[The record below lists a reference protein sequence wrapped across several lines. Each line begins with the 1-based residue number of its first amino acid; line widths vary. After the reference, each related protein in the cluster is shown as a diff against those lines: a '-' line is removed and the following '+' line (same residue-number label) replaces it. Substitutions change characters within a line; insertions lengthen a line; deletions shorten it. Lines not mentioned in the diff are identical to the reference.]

1 MSTGLKDKKI
11 LLGVCGSIAAYKSL
25 FLTRLLTKAGAQV
38 KVVMT
43 PAATS
48 FVQPISFSV
57 LSGHECLSDYIR
69 KDNDTWNNHVELGL
83 WADIMLIAPASAS
96 TLSKMANGHCD
107 NLLMGTYLSARCPVA
122 IAPAMDEDMWYHG
135 STQRNIQTLQSY
147 GNDIIPVGT
156 GSLASGLNGPGRM
169 AEPEEII
176 SYLEKF
182 FQPEATKL
190 SGKKIL
196 ISAGPTYEH
205 LDPVRFIGNHSS
217 GKMGIAIADAAAQRG
232 ADVHLV
238 LGPTDLSA
246 HSNQVHTKKVVSAID
261 MQSAMSNHYDTADI
275 VIFAAAVADYTPA
288 QVSDIKIKKQDEE
301 MTLVL
306 RKNPDIAADF
316 GKIKRKGQISVGFAL
331 ETNNELENA
340 EQKMKKKHFDL
351 IVLNSLQ
358 DSGAGFRHQTNKIT
372 ILDNEGNTFPFELK
386 PKEAVANDILDV
398 IESKL

>member
-43 PAATS
+43 PAAAS

-57 LSGHECLSDYIR
+57 LSGNECLVDYVR
-69 KDNDTWNNHVELGL
+69 KDNDTWNNHVEMGL

-96 TLSKMANGHCD
+96 TLSKMAHGHCD
-107 NLLMGTYLSARCPVA
+107 NLLIGTYLSARCPVA

-135 STQRNIQTLQSY
+135 STQRNIQILREY
-147 GNDIIPVGT
+147 GNHIIPVGT

-176 SYLEKF
+176 TYLEKF
-182 FQPEATKL
+182 FKPEASKL
-190 SGKKIL
+190 SVKKIL

-232 ADVHLV
+232 AEVHLV
-238 LGPTDLSA
+238 LGPTDLKAQSD
-246 HSNQVHTKKVVSAID
+246 QVQTEKVVSATD
-261 MQSAMSNHYDTADI
+261 MQSAMTQHYETADI
-275 VIFAAAVADYTPA
+275 VIFAAAVADYAPA
-288 QVSDIKIKKQDEE
+288 QISDIKIKKQDEE

-306 RKNPDIAADF
+306 RKNPDIAFNF
-316 GKIKRKGQISVGFAL
+316 GKIKRKDQISVGFAL
-331 ETNNELENA
+331 ETNNEVENA
-340 EQKMKKKHFDL
+340 EQKLKKKHFDL

-358 DSGAGFRHQTNKIT
+358 DSGAGFKHQTNKIT
-372 ILDNEGNTFPFELK
+372 ILDNEGHVFPFELK
-386 PKEAVANDILDV
+386 SKDAVANDILDV

>member
-43 PAATS
+43 PAAAS

-57 LSGHECLSDYIR
+57 LSGNECLVDYVR
-69 KDNDTWNNHVELGL
+69 KDNDTWNNHVEMGL

-96 TLSKMANGHCD
+96 TLSKMAHGHCD
-107 NLLMGTYLSARCPVA
+107 NLLIGTYLSARCPVA

-135 STQRNIQTLQSY
+135 STQRNIQILREY
-147 GNDIIPVGT
+147 GNHIIPVGT
-156 GSLASGLNGPGRM
+156 GSLASGLIGPGRM
-169 AEPEEII
+169 AEPEDII
-176 SYLEKF
+176 SYLENF
-182 FQPEATKL
+182 FQPRNTKL
-190 SGKKIL
+190 QGKNIL

-232 ADVHLV
+232 AEVHLV
-238 LGPTDLSA
+238 LGPTDLKAQSD
-246 HSNQVHTKKVVSAID
+246 QVQTQKVVSATD
-261 MQSAMSNHYDTADI
+261 MQSAMSEHYETADI
-275 VIFAAAVADYTPA
+275 VIFAAAVADYAPA

-306 RKNPDIAADF
+306 RKNPDIAFNF
-316 GKIKRKGQISVGFAL
+316 GKIKRKDQISVGFAL
-331 ETNNELENA
+331 ETNNEVENA
-340 EQKMKKKHFDL
+340 EQKLKKKHFDL

-372 ILDNEGNTFPFELK
+372 ILDNEGHVFPFELK
-386 PKEAVANDILDV
+386 SKDAVANDILDV

>member
-43 PAATS
+43 PAAAS

-57 LSGHECLSDYIR
+57 LSGNECLVDYVR
-69 KDNDTWNNHVELGL
+69 KDNDTWNNHVEMGL

-96 TLSKMANGHCD
+96 TLSKMAHGHCD
-107 NLLMGTYLSARCPVA
+107 NLLIGTYLSARCPVA

-135 STQRNIQTLQSY
+135 STQRNIQILREY
-147 GNDIIPVGT
+147 GNHIIPVGT

-169 AEPEEII
+169 AEPEDII
-176 SYLEKF
+176 SYLENF
-182 FQPEATKL
+182 FQPRITKL
-190 SGKKIL
+190 QGKKIL

-232 ADVHLV
+232 AEVHLV
-238 LGPTDLSA
+238 LGPTDLKAQSD
-246 HSNQVHTKKVVSAID
+246 HVHTKKVVSAND
-261 MQSAMSNHYDTADI
+261 MQSAMSKHFDTADI
-275 VIFAAAVADYTPA
+275 VIFAAAVADYAPA

-306 RKNPDIAADF
+306 RKNPDIAFNF
-316 GKIKRKGQISVGFAL
+316 GKIKRKDQISVGFAL
-331 ETNNELENA
+331 ETNNEVENA
-340 EQKMKKKHFDL
+340 EQKLKKKHFDL

-372 ILDNEGNTFPFELK
+372 ILDNEGHVFPFELK
-386 PKEAVANDILDV
+386 SKDAVANDILDV